1 MTMTTTATMS
11 AEAFEEYVRELGY
24 EVSLARD
31 PSGMFYTVIHGV
43 MIQRG
48 ALRGRTCDVAL
59 ARPASVP
66 YTVASAIH
74 TRPAL
79 VQMDMGGPLK
89 TQPSPLG
96 GEWQY
101 WSRRYDHAPT
111 PQQIWTHILTVLG
124 QV

>member
-1 MTMTTTATMS
+1 MTMVTMN
-11 AEAFEEYVRELGY
+11 AEALEDYVRDLGY
-24 EVSLARD
+24 EVSLERD
-31 PSGMFYTVIHGV
+31 LSGTFYTVIHGV
-43 MIQRG
+43 VIQRG
-48 ALRGRTCDVAL
+48 SLRGRTCDVAL

-66 YTVASAIH
+66 YAVASAIH

-79 VQMDMGGPLK
+79 VPMDMRGPLK

-96 GEWQY
+96 GDWQY

-111 PQQIWTHILTVLG
+111 PQQIWTHVLTVLG